1 MFKWFSSP
9 YPFQFSFKRTLILA
23 LVFGL
28 LSFGLNTLRLSETF
42 AVQHFSLPAHCVSI
56 GFGFIVFISI
66 LFVFQLAPALFIK
79 PSKKNNWIVADEIK
93 LIFLLFLVMISFI
106 YIYFVG
112 ISNTPDFLFTQ
123 SFIIK
128 LLLYFFSA
136 SIPFTLMVVWVN
148 YTIILKQN
156 IAKVKEQNQLLKK
169 VVKSSED
176 KSRNNILIPTNV
188 KKEIIEFN
196 VNDFMFAKSEGNYVI
211 LYQKSKNSIENHL
224 YRISI
229 NDLKSYLKDYPHLI
243 QVHRSYLVNILNV
256 SHTQG
261 NARNYQLYFENYD
274 GFVPV
279 SRNNFKDF
287 NLALKA
293 LS

>member
-1 MFKWFSSP
+1 MFKWFTSP
-9 YPFQFSFKRTLILA
+9 YPFQFSFKRNLILA

-28 LSFGLNTLRLSETF
+28 LSFGINTLRLSETF
-42 AVQHFSLPAHCVSI
+42 AAKHFYLSAHWVSI
-56 GFGFIVFISI
+56 GLGFVVFLSI
-66 LFVFQLAPALFIK
+66 LLVFQIISFVFIK

-93 LIFLLFLVMISFI
+93 LIVLLFLVMIIFI

-112 ISNTPDFLFTQ
+112 ISYTPKFFFSHT
-123 SFIIK
+123 FITK
-128 LLLYFFSA
+128 LLFYFLTA

-176 KSRNNILIPTNV
+176 KSRYNILIPTNV

-196 VNDFMFAKSEGNYVI
+196 VNDLMFAKSEGNYVT

-224 YRISI
+224 YRISL
-229 NDLKSYLKDYPHLI
+229 NELKTHLKDYPYII
-243 QVHRSYLVNILNV
+243 QVHRSYLVNILNI

-274 GFVPV
+274 GFIPV
-279 SRNNFKDF
+279 SRNNFKEF
-287 NLALKA
+287 NLALKT

>member
-9 YPFQFSFKRTLILA
+9 YPFQFSFKRNLILA

-28 LSFGLNTLRLSETF
+28 LSFGINTLRLSETF
-42 AVQHFSLPAHCVSI
+42 AAKHFYLSAHWVSI

-66 LFVFQLAPALFIK
+66 LFALQILPALFIK
-79 PSKKNNWIVADEIK
+79 ASKKNNWVVANEVK
-93 LIFLLFLVMISFI
+93 LILLLLIVMISFI

-112 ISNTPDFLFTQ
+112 ISNTPKFFFSQT
-123 SFIIK
+123 FINK
-128 LLLYFFSA
+128 LLFYFLTA

-196 VNDFMFAKSEGNYVI
+196 VNDLMFAKSEGNYVT

-224 YRISI
+224 YRISL
-229 NDLKSYLKDYPHLI
+229 NELKTHLKDYPYII
-243 QVHRSYLVNILNV
+243 QVHRSYLVNILNI

-274 GFVPV
+274 GFIPV
-279 SRNNFKDF
+279 SRNNFKEF
-287 NLALKA
+287 NLALKT